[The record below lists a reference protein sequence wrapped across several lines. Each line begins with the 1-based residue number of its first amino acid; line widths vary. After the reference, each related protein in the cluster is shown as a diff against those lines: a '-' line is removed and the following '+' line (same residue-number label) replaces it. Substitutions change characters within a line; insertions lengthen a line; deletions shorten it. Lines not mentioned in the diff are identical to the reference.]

1 MQKKVWDLILE
12 QEEVGW
18 KTILYELVKSEE
30 MNPWDVNVSLI
41 TKKYIESVRKMKEHD
56 LKFSGK
62 VVLAAAILLKI
73 KSSHLISHD
82 ISKLD
87 KLLQQGEDL
96 VDEDMLEEFEDA
108 LHKHRE
114 KQKFQLIPRQPQPR
128 NRKVSIHDLVDALQ
142 RAMESKKR
150 VLAKRRPVK
159 YQMPKKHIDIMEVI
173 SDIYH
178 KIVYYSKK
186 DSKKK
191 LTFSQLLPP
200 KASKQ
205 EKVFTFLPL
214 LHLENQRRIH
224 TEQKQPFSEIHVN
237 ILAKNGKKQ

>member
-1 MQKKVWDLILE
+1 MQEKIFNLIME

-18 KTILYELVKSEE
+18 RTILYDLVKSEE
-30 MNPWDVNVSLI
+30 MNPWDVNISLI
-41 TKKYIESVRKMKEHD
+41 TQKYIEMVKKMREHD
-56 LKFSGK
+56 LKVSGK
-62 VVLAAAILLKI
+62 IVLAAAVLLKI
-73 KSSHLISHD
+73 KSKHLIDHD

-87 KLLQQGEDL
+87 KLLNQGDEF
-96 VDEDMLEEFEDA
+96 VDEDMLDEFEDA

-114 KQKFQLIPRQPQPR
+114 KQTYKLIPRQPQPR

-159 YQMPKKHIDIMEVI
+159 YQMPKRHIDIMEVI

-186 DSKKK
+186 KNQKT

-205 EKVFTFLPL
+205 DKVFTFLPL
-214 LHLENQRRIH
+214 LHLENQGRVD
-224 TEQKQPFSEIHVN
+224 TQQKQPFSEIHVKL
-237 ILAKNGKKQ
+237 LAKVRKK